1 MSRVKVKPGETGS
14 LVILTLIFCAV
25 LLAATLLAMGVGSLS
40 PLYQTC
46 SDTHSGRM
54 VMVGCSFYLL
64 QGGVRD
70 YLIFVAFW
78 LCFLSPIIAIRV
90 LGWRQD
96 QRLAPR
102 RERERERRAARRAL
116 KQANEGARSE

>member
-1 MSRVKVKPGETGS
+1 MTRAKAKPGGS
-14 LVILTLIFCAV
+14 GSVLILSLIFGAV
-25 LLAATLLAMGVGSLS
+25 LLAAVFLAMGVGSLS

-54 VMVGCSFYLL
+54 VAVGCSFYLL

-78 LCFLSPIIAIRV
+78 LCFLSPIITIRV
-90 LGWRQD
+90 LGWWQD
-96 QRLAPR
+96 RRLAPR

-116 KQANEGARSE
+116 KQANEGVRSE